1 MSIAQWMQVAVV
13 VIGLVAALLFYLGSI
28 GVPHEQQSWDGV
40 TPRKRRQKLANWT
53 AIELT
58 TIAVA
63 LRERQSLL
71 PVQTRTLAILEET
84 SASFSDLRLTRPR
97 GGGSRPS

>member
-40 TPRKRRQKLANWT
+40 TPFEKKRKRRQKLANWT

-63 LRERQSLL
+63 LQIGII
-71 PVQTRTLAILEET
+71 A
-84 SASFSDLRLTRPR
+84 ASSN
-97 GGGSRPS
+97 